1 MDIFLSL
8 SLFAVYVG
16 MVYQW
21 TKRSFDFFKRKNWF
35 AVNYKG
41 DSIIQSFGL
50 NIFIH
55 YVLYFVCFSIA
66 LYLVDLHFPAIF
78 SRAFLL
84 VFLLL
89 GLSLVGWVD
98 DHYGTK
104 DIKGLRGHMA
114 AFFHEKRVTSGLIK
128 AFAGSFISAFV
139 SYFLSATVLEWLFY
153 TMVMILSIHVFN
165 LLDVRPGRTIKSF
178 WILLFVLLPLLS
190 LQHIVMSVLPI
201 VVSTIFLFHYDR
213 RRLAM
218 LGDTGS
224 NVLGGVFGLF
234 LIFCSVLEVQVFFF
248 GAFLLLSILSEKHS
262 FTAYINKTPW
272 LSKLDNWG
280 IR

>member
-1 MDIFLSL
+1 MGIFQWLI
-8 SLFAVYVG
+8 LFAVYIG
-16 MVYQW
+16 LVYQW
-21 TKRSFDFFKRKNWF
+21 TRCSFDFFIRKNWLT
-35 AVNYKG
+35 VNYKG

-55 YVLYFVCFSIA
+55 YVVYLICVFVA
-66 LYLVDLHFPAIF
+66 LYLVDLYHTEAY
-78 SRAFLL
+78 SSASLL

-89 GLSLVGWVD
+89 GLSLVGWID

-104 DIKGLRGHMA
+104 DIKGLGGHLA
-114 AFFHEKRVTSGLIK
+114 ALFYEKRVTSGLVK
-128 AFAGSFISAFV
+128 AIAGSFISAFV
-139 SYFLSATVLEWLFY
+139 CYFLSGSVLEWLFY

-178 WILLFVLLPLLS
+178 WLLLFVLLPLLS

-201 VVSTIFLFHYDR
+201 VVSTVFLFHYDR

-224 NVLGGVFGLF
+224 NVLGGVFGLYII
-234 LIFCSVLEVQVFFF
+234 LCSVFEIQVFFF
-248 GAFLLLSILSEKHS
+248 GVFLLLSVLSERYS
-262 FTAYINKTPW
+262 FTTYINKSPW

>member
-1 MDIFLSL
+1 MDIFPWLI
-8 SLFAVYVG
+8 LFAVYIG
-16 MVYQW
+16 LVYQW
-21 TKRSFDFFKRKNWF
+21 TKRSFDFFISKNWLTF
-35 AVNYKG
+35 NYKG
-41 DSIIQSFGL
+41 DFIIQSFGL

-55 YVLYFVCFSIA
+55 YVMYFVCLFVALYFV
-66 LYLVDLHFPAIF
+66 DLHHTEIYA
-78 SRAFLL
+78 SASLL
-84 VFLLL
+84 IFLLL

-104 DIKGLRGHMA
+104 NIKGLRGHLA
-114 AFFHEKRVTSGLIK
+114 AFFYEKRVTSGLVK

-139 SYFLSATVLEWLFY
+139 CYFLSTSVHQWLFY
-153 TMVMILSIHVFN
+153 AMVMSLSIHVFN

-178 WILLFVLLPLLS
+178 WLLLVVLLPLLS
-190 LQHIVMSVLPI
+190 LHHIVISVLPI
-201 VVSTIFLFHYDR
+201 VVSTVFLFHYDS

-224 NVLGGVFGLF
+224 NVLGGVFGLYII
-234 LIFCSVLEVQVFFF
+234 LCSVFEIQVFFF
-248 GAFLLLSILSEKHS
+248 GAFVLLSVLSERYS